1 MTAAGSRPAGDLEPV
16 RLAARTSPLA
26 RAQVELVG
34 AALQAR
40 GVPWTF
46 VPVTTVGDVDRRE
59 LTQIGGTG
67 VFVTAVRQALVE
79 GRADVAVH
87 SLKDLPTAPE
97 PRLALAAV
105 PERADVADV
114 LVGRTLDQLRDGD
127 RIGTGSPRRADQLR
141 DWAERH
147 GLAISVLPIRGN
159 VDTRLQHV
167 RDGRMHAVM
176 LAAAGLVRLGHLD
189 PQALEPDGTLR
200 VHSGRGPAGKRS
212 AADAADGDLVAER
225 LGFDVVLP
233 APGQG
238 ALGLECR
245 ADADSR
251 IYAVLTRLD
260 HGVTRAEVL
269 AERTFLRV
277 LEAGCTAPVGARA
290 TIDPS
295 HPGGSDLT
303 VTAVVGTTWTGSD
316 PHRRS
321 PAAPLLRLTGR
332 GSSDQP
338 DVVGEQLARTALAD
352 LS

>member
-1 MTAAGSRPAGDLEPV
+1 MTAGGSWPAKDLEPI
-16 RLAARTSPLA
+16 RLAARTSALA
-26 RAQVELVG
+26 RAQVDLVG
-34 AALQAR
+34 AALLAQ
-40 GVPWTF
+40 GLPWTF
-46 VPVTTVGDVDRRE
+46 VPVTTVGDVDQRE

-67 VFVTAVRQALVE
+67 VFVTGVRRAVVE
-79 GRADVAVH
+79 GWADVAVH

-97 PRLALAAV
+97 PALALAAV

-141 DWAERH
+141 DWASRH
-147 GLAISVLPIRGN
+147 GLEISVLPIRGN
-159 VDTRLQHV
+159 VNTRLQHV

-176 LAAAGLVRLGHLD
+176 LAAAGLARLGHLD

-200 VHSGRGPAGKRS
+200 VRWG
-212 AADAADGDLVAER
+212 ADSDEDGLVAER

-245 ADADSR
+245 SNADSR

-290 TIDPS
+290 TIDSS
-295 HPGGSDLT
+295 HPDGFDLT

-321 PAAPLLRLTGR
+321 PAAPLLRLSGR

-338 DVVGEQLARTALAD
+338 DEVGAQLARTALTD